1 MKSSKRQ
8 MLAFQ
13 AVDDAKPYLLPA
25 SAVQIRLL
33 NTVLIVGSTAKCL
46 RTRLILEQE
55 SDSLWHLFP
64 CRGLALLRG

>member
-1 MKSSKRQ
+1 

-33 NTVLIVGSTAKCL
+33 HTVLIVGSTAKKL
-46 RTRLILEQE
+46 AHTPDFGTRKRFVVASVPTPLG
-55 SDSLWHLFP
+55 
-64 CRGLALLRG
+64 GLALLRG